1 MNIVIIGDQHKD
13 IKNLKNIL
21 TYCYNND
28 LADVFI
34 QVGDLG
40 LTDNFDAFLDELNW
54 ELKVQVKDFYFIDGN
69 HDNQAYLRSKIV
81 EPFQPVAIRSHIYYI
96 PRGSL
101 LKFGNKTFFCIGGGY
116 SINHRSLKEGKSYW
130 KEETITKSD
139 IDFIKSYYNN
149 SITADYIISHD
160 TTNYFDKKL
169 SKIPKFIYKILH
181 KNDIKHK
188 DNLTNLFNIISAKI
202 IIHGHY
208 HKRLI
213 QQKNNKTNISLGQ
226 NGQPIKDQ
234 ILQIKA

>member
-13 IKNLKNIL
+13 ITNLKNL
-21 TYCYNND
+21 LNYCYNNN

-40 LTDNFDAFLDELNW
+40 LTDDFEEFLDELNW
-54 ELKVQVKDFYFIDGN
+54 ELKVQAKDFYFIDGN
-69 HDNQAYLRSKIV
+69 HDNQTYLRSKV
-81 EPFQPVAIRSHIYYI
+81 KYPFQPVAIRSHIYYV

-101 LKFGNKTFFCIGGGY
+101 LRFGKKTFFCIGGGY
-116 SINHRSLKEGKSYW
+116 SINHRALEIGKSYW
-130 KEETITKSD
+130 KDEIITKSE
-139 IDFIKSYYNN
+139 IDFIKSHYND
-149 SITADYIISHD
+149 SITANYIISHD

-169 SKIPKFIYKILH
+169 SKIPKFIYKLFH
-181 KNDIKHK
+181 KKDIRHK
-188 DNLTNLFNIISAKI
+188 DNLTDLFNIVSAKT

-226 NGQPIKDQ
+226 NGQSIKDQ